1 MAKTQYPG
9 NKDTISG
16 NIAVTRF
23 FKSLSLEFENSL
35 HENECDGKLKS
46 SPNSITLG
54 LT

>member
-9 NKDTISG
+9 N
-16 NIAVTRF
+16 IAVTHF

-54 LT
+54 LN